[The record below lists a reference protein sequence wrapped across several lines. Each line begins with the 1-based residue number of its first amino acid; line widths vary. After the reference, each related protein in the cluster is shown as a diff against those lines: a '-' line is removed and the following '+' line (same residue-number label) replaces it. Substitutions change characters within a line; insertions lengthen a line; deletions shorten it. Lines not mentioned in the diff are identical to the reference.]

1 MAKYR
6 LAQCDIRTAEDNFQ
20 EAITAYNEATTLVMD
35 SVEKLVKML
44 NHLDNSLLKLK
55 DYMQYTFIDGEDVT
69 IYYIHSAKVMNGK
82 EVFVVANNEYDEN
95 EEIHISELSYEEML
109 CLGKMLY
116 KQFKDKYGKMTHKEM
131 VEIANKK

>member
-6 LAQCDIRTAEDNFQ
+6 LAQCDIMNAEDNFQ
-20 EAITAYNEATTLVMD
+20 EAITAYNEATTLVMN
-35 SVEKLVKML
+35 SVERLVKML
-44 NHLDNSLLKLK
+44 NHLDNSLLKLE
-55 DYMQYTFIDGEDVT
+55 DYMQYTLIDGEDVT

-116 KQFKDKYGKMTHKEM
+116 KQFQNKYGKMTHKEM